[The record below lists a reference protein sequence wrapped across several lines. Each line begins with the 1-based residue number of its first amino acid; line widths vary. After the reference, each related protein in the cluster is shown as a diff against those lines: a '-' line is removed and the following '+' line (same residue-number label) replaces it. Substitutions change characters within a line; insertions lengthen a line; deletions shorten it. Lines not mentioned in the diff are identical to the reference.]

1 MHAQGP
7 QNNPKGQAT
16 AMSSRVKVLL
26 VDDIEQNLVALEA
39 LLDEPQIETL
49 RARSGAD
56 ALELLLQ
63 HDFAL
68 ALIDVQMPG
77 MDGFELAEYMRG
89 SVRTRHVPII
99 FLTATDRSA
108 VRTFRGYE
116 SGAVDFLYKPFD
128 PHILRSKV
136 EVFVELYTQRRQ
148 LGKQLEELEQSIRM
162 NEMFMAVLGHDLRN
176 PLASIMASAE
186 LIARLSDDNRLT
198 TSAQR
203 ILNSGTRMTRM
214 VEQLVDIARM
224 RAGQMTLSRSFADMT
239 PVCARIVAEFDRPL
253 ESETP
258 RIIYRSRGD
267 TAGYWDVDRLGQVWS
282 NLVGN
287 ALQHGDPSVPIEV
300 DLDGDAAH
308 AVRVSVESGG
318 AIPEAVA
325 RNIFEPFFSDNQNR
339 GRSTGLGLGLY
350 IAHEIVRLH
359 DGEIH
364 VDSSTARNRTRFEV
378 SLPRTAQQ

>member
-1 MHAQGP
+1 
-7 QNNPKGQAT
+7 
-16 AMSSRVKVLL
+16 MSSRVKVLL
-26 VDDIEQNLVALEA
+26 VDDIEQNLIALEA
-39 LLDEPQIETL
+39 LLDQPQIETL

-56 ALELLLQ
+56 ALELLLE

-89 SVRTRHVPII
+89 SRRTRQVPII

-128 PHILRSKV
+128 PHILYSKV

-148 LGKQLEELEQSIRM
+148 LGKQLDELEQSMRM

-186 LIARLSDDNRLT
+186 LIARLSSDNRLT

-239 PVCARIVAEFDRPL
+239 SVCARIVAEFDRPL
-253 ESETP
+253 DSATP
-258 RIIYRSRGD
+258 RILYRSRGD
-267 TAGYWDVDRLGQVWS
+267 TEGYWDIDRLGQVWS

-287 ALQHGDPSVPIEV
+287 ALQHGDPTVPVEV
-300 DLDGDAAH
+300 DLDGDGTH
-308 AVRVSVESGG
+308 ALRVSVESGG
-318 AIPEAVA
+318 AIPDAVA
-325 RNIFEPFFSDNQNR
+325 QNIFEPFFSDNR
-339 GRSTGLGLGLY
+339 HRERSGGLGLGLY

-359 DGEIH
+359 DGEIR
-364 VDSSTARNRTRFEV
+364 VDSSASLNRTRFEV
-378 SLPRTAQQ
+378 SLPRSGPQ

>member
-1 MHAQGP
+1 M
-7 QNNPKGQAT
+7 
-16 AMSSRVKVLL
+16 L
-26 VDDIEQNLVALEA
+26 VDDIEQNLIALEA
-39 LLDEPQIETL
+39 LLEAPQIETR
-49 RARSGAD
+49 RARSGAE

-89 SVRTRHVPII
+89 SMRTRHVPII

-136 EVFVELYTQRRQ
+136 DVFVELYTQRRQ
-148 LGKQLEELEQSIRM
+148 VAKQLEELEQSMRM

-186 LIARLSDDNRLT
+186 LIARLATDNRVT

-203 ILNSGTRMTRM
+203 ILGSGTRMSRM

-239 PVCARIVAEFDRPL
+239 PVCARIVAEFERPL
-253 ESETP
+253 DDAIP
-258 RIIYRSRGD
+258 RIVYRSRGE
-267 TAGYWDVDRLGQVWS
+267 TEGYWDVDRLGQVWS

-287 ALQHGDPSVPIEV
+287 ALQHGDPTVPVEV
-300 DLDGDAAH
+300 DLDGDADAL
-308 AVRVSVESGG
+308 RVSVESGG
-318 AIPEAVA
+318 AIPEAIS
-325 RNIFEPFFSDNQNR
+325 RNIFEPFFSDSSNR
-339 GRSTGLGLGLY
+339 ERSGGLGLGLY

-359 DGEIH
+359 DGQIR
-364 VDSSTARNRTRFEV
+364 VDSSAARNRTRFEV
-378 SLPRTAQQ
+378 SLPRQARQ